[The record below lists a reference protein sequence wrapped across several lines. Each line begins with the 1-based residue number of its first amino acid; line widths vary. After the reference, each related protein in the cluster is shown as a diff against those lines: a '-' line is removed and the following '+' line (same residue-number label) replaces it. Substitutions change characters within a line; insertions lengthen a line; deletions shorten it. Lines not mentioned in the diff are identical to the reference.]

1 MTTTT
6 AAQAIFQKLCDKF
19 KRDGKDDWENV
30 YTLGE
35 ELGYSKDEAREALRD
50 FEKTDQWQVENRPR
64 HNRACQ
70 VVNAGKDGMQ
80 VTTAPNPALSHEI
93 SFLTQLTDSPR
104 LSHAFHK
111 AKQPAPIIAHHPRPG
126 LQHQA
131 AVVLSFSLGH
141 TATVNHVNGILKR
154 G

>member
-50 FEKTDQWQVENRPR
+50 FEKTDQWQVEID
-64 HNRACQ
+64 H
-70 VVNAGKDGMQ
+70 
-80 VTTAPNPALSHEI
+80 VTTERV
-93 SFLTQLTDSPR
+93 R
-104 LSHAFHK
+104 LST
-111 AKQPAPIIAHHPRPG
+111 PG
-126 LQHQA
+126 KMA
-131 AVVLSFSLGH
+131 C
-141 TATVNHVNGILKR
+141 K
-154 G
+154 